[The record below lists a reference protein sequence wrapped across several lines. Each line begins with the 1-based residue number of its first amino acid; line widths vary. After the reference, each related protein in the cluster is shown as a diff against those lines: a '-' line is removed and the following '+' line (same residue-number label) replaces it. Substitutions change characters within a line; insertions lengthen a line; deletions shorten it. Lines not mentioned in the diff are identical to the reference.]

1 MPDVVALGA
10 TVAATRWRQGFQL
23 LQFGRQCRCPPDGLT
38 CNAAVGATTDEGAV
52 AWHQGLQ
59 LAWKVL
65 GNGGS
70 TERTGNVALNVARSI
85 GAWRRQLGMAEGLKL
100 NMVTWIEDLLF
111 WLAIAAIA
119 CLL

>member
-1 MPDVVALGA
+1 M
-10 TVAATRWRQGFQL
+10 
-23 LQFGRQCRCPPDGLT
+23 
-38 CNAAVGATTDEGAV
+38 